1 LLAKK
6 AVALGLVRASRNR
19 RLGRTWAAQVAAI
32 HAIMALVCSTARSW
46 LVGLHASVFGSLR
59 MPYFKHDMF
68 YQNEA
73 GEACHLMDIASPL
86 VTGWLAKSDRF
97 TRRPGGLLDILS
109 RLAAKAVALVTDTG
123 LDGVV
128 LVHGGSVIID
138 TALTSHRPR
147 VLAAARRV
155 GADVRHPG
163 VPVSGFPGGPAGAP
177 HSDDEDEQLDEQV
190 FAHAAVDGGGVQG
203 GLPPHFVSAVIDL
216 GEEEGAQD
224 NIVPFGNPAWL
235 EDALRRDEE
244 RAPRP
249 PPGPS
254 PPPPPP
260 PPPPGPAPLLP
271 HVQCSKAV
279 LDAVLSALRGTAA
292 LSDALAAETAGAI
305 AGAAAY
311 SHATIRAFLER
322 NRGSAELCMETAR
335 RGAGDPEA
343 GARLADLLVALG
355 ARVANLLLGDLD
367 QPMCAAAVIPFTR
380 LVEAFD
386 EAGVALAAAAAAAD
400 PAGHEDAE

>member
-1 LLAKK
+1 MLAKK

-128 LVHGGSVIID
+128 LVHGGSVVID

-155 GADVRHPG
+155 GRRSPRTVRAVAPDEPGDEEDPPPSARGGFGHG
-163 VPVSGFPGGPAGAP
+163 VPGNS
-177 HSDDEDEQLDEQV
+177 
-190 FAHAAVDGGGVQG
+190 
-203 GLPPHFVSAVIDL
+203 
-216 GEEEGAQD
+216 
-224 NIVPFGNPAWL
+224 VP
-235 EDALRRDEE
+235 D
-244 RAPRP
+244 
-249 PPGPS
+249 
-254 PPPPPP
+254 
-260 PPPPGPAPLLP
+260 
-271 HVQCSKAV
+271 
-279 LDAVLSALRGTAA
+279 
-292 LSDALAAETAGAI
+292 SDA
-305 AGAAAY
+305 
-311 SHATIRAFLER
+311 
-322 NRGSAELCMETAR
+322 
-335 RGAGDPEA
+335 P
-343 GARLADLLVALG
+343 
-355 ARVANLLLGDLD
+355 
-367 QPMCAAAVIPFTR
+367 P
-380 LVEAFD
+380 
-386 EAGVALAAAAAAAD
+386 
-400 PAGHEDAE
+400 